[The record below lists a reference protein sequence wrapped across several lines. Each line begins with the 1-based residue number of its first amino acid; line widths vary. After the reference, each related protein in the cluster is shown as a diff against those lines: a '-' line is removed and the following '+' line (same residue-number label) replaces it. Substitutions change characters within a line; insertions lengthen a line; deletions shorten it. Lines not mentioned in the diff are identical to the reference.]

1 MPVTQVSDISELEKA
16 VDEFAAAMKARLRSK
31 AKQGWHGWQHMGRAN
46 LGERLLM
53 NAAKGA
59 TKNDQKSLVDV
70 ANLAMMI
77 HHHHGG

>member
-1 MPVTQVSDISELEKA
+1 MSEISELEQA
-16 VDEFAAAMKARLRSK
+16 VDKFAAAMKARLRSK
-31 AKQGWHGWQHMGRAN
+31 AKQGWNGWQHMGREK

-59 TKNDQKSLVDV
+59 TKDDQKSLVDV

-77 HHHHGG
+77 HRAG

>member
-1 MPVTQVSDISELEKA
+1 MSEVSELEQA

-31 AKQGWHGWQHMGRAN
+31 AKQGWGGWSHMGRES
-46 LGERLLM
+46 LGPRLLM

-59 TKNDQKSLVDV
+59 VRGDKKSLVDV

-77 HHHHGG
+77 HRTEA

>member
-1 MPVTQVSDISELEKA
+1 MSEISELEQA
-16 VDEFAAAMKARLRSK
+16 VDEFAAAMKSRLRSK
-31 AKQGWHGWQHMGRAN
+31 TKQGWDGWQGMGREC

-59 TKNDQKSLVDV
+59 TKADKKSLIDV

-77 HHHHGG
+77 HRHAG

>member
-1 MPVTQVSDISELEKA
+1 MSEIFELEQA
-16 VDEFAAAMKARLRSK
+16 VDEFAAAMKSRLRSK
-31 AKQGWHGWQHMGRAN
+31 AKQGWEGWQEMGRGC

-59 TKNDQKSLVDV
+59 TNGDKKSLVDV

-77 HHHHGG
+77 RRHAG